1 MENQKKE
8 GSDVLLGLSHVFEGD
23 VEAIIDIVVKKREKP
38 PFNIVSIKES
48 LHSNYIT
55 ILDEGFPKRFTNYFR
70 PPMVMYYK
78 GDISLLQDADKN
90 ISLLNSKTTCN
101 YATESLLNI
110 VTGLDTTTVIAVVV
124 PVTDGGMQLASR
136 VMSSGFKIIAV
147 SDKALDSNNYSEYQ
161 SEVLQAVL
169 QGGGLV
175 LSEIPDHSNNKSKK
189 HYLMRLISLCASNVL
204 VGAIAKKDVLI
215 HGVAISLQLGNDVFC
230 IPFNIGSNYINNELI
245 RDGAFLVQESTD
257 VLLRHHQ

>member
-1 MENQKKE
+1 MENKKNE
-8 GSDVLLGLSHVFEGD
+8 GSDVLLGLSHVLEGD
-23 VEAIIDIVVKKREKP
+23 IEAIIDIVVKKKERPQFDIKT
-38 PFNIVSIKES
+38 IKES
-48 LHSNYIT
+48 LCSNYIT
-55 ILDEGFPKRFTNYFR
+55 ILDEEFPKRFNNYYR
-70 PPMVMYYK
+70 PPLVMYYR
-78 GDISLLQDADKN
+78 GDISLIHNANKN
-90 ISLLNSKTTCN
+90 ISLLNSKATCN

-110 VTGLDTTTVIAVVV
+110 VTGLDTATVTAVVV
-124 PVTDGGMQLASR
+124 PVTDGGMQLASH
-136 VMSSGFKIIAV
+136 VMSSGFKVIAV
-147 SDKALDSNNYSEYQ
+147 SDKALDSDSYSEYQ